1 MAVNSSVSFSTKS
14 QTECLL
20 MPLCAGLYL
29 LHLCGSDQNVNV
41 SGFEAVRGDMKYVGL
56 ALAPHTECSTKENE
70 MPSS

>member
-1 MAVNSSVSFSTKS
+1 MVVNSTVPFSTTR

-41 SGFEAVRGDMKYVGL
+41 SGFKRLE
-56 ALAPHTECSTKENE
+56 EI
-70 MPSS
+70 